1 MLCAP
6 PLLFWFSRERSIHCY
21 YSVLFWPQTKA
32 SEVSTWQKFPP
43 RDRSMQCSMGNT
55 GPLNLQIHTRTN
67 NLILALQKMLIHTK
81 QNFFKFSFFMFNTT
95 THWWWHNQSA
105 VPSVHSKTINYE
117 RWCLLQWFIPIYL
130 HTAIVDIVYWQYN
143 WNFWPQNSIPWLRIF
158 LTWSVYLICIANYS
172 KVKLQVDHLFLKG

>member
-1 MLCAP
+1 MFIADHKLIIIIIKSANICI
-6 PLLFWFSRERSIHCY
+6 SCIYRKS
-21 YSVLFWPQTKA
+21 FWPAYSQLGMLGAIFSKVPAVALTATVTELANKIH
-32 SEVSTWQKFPP
+32 QL
-43 RDRSMQCSMGNT
+43 
-55 GPLNLQIHTRTN
+55 PLEWWIKKSLQWTPIGRGYFLH
-67 NLILALQKMLIHTK
+67 
-81 QNFFKFSFFMFNTT
+81 MFNMT

-105 VPSVHSKTINYE
+105 ASSVHSKTTNYE

-172 KVKLQVDHLFLKG
+172 KVKLQVDHLFLKS